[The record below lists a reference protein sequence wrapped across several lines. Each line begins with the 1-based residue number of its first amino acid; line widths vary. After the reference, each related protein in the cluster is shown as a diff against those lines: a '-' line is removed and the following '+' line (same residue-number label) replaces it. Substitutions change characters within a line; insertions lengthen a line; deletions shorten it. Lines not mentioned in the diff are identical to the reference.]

1 MLRLVLN
8 SADLFCHSAC
18 KNEGWD
24 NLKGCHSNPVFRGPR
39 GEPVGLA
46 DIRLDTEVQQ
56 REVRCPRA
64 VARTAGVHPP
74 SPLSRLCRRINLQH
88 QGAKNSPESS
98 LNTARSHWLQKWS
111 FTSPRPIFRNVQTPA
126 DVSSRCCLSAR
137 VPVRFPPSPIPPLPS
152 PTPYFQA
159 KLPKG
164 GRQALQLCAW
174 CPTGLRVLRPW
185 KVSWAST
192 ALFPVQLCREFPL
205 GNIDKC
211 AHSWLT
217 SKHVEVLAVVEFWL
231 NKDGLQLAM
240 MGSGGQRVHPSPLV
254 PFFL

>member
-39 GEPVGLA
+39 GGPVGLA

-98 LNTARSHWLQKWS
+98 LNAARSHWLQKWS

-137 VPVRFPPSPIPPLPS
+137 VPVRFPPSPIPHFPHPRH
-152 PTPYFQA
+152 TF
-159 KLPKG
+159 KLNYRREDGKPCNY
-164 GRQALQLCAW
+164 ALGVPQVC
-174 CPTGLRVLRPW
+174 
-185 KVSWAST
+185 VSWGHERSVGRRRPCSQSSCVENSPWGIST
-192 ALFPVQLCREFPL
+192 NVLTADWRVNTL
-205 GNIDKC
+205 K
-211 AHSWLT
+211 SWL
-217 SKHVEVLAVVEFWL
+217 
-231 NKDGLQLAM
+231 
-240 MGSGGQRVHPSPLV
+240 
-254 PFFL
+254 